1 MEIQEEAKLDEGVAR
16 IFGITPDQGGLQ
28 LDDMRQKAAVSLA
41 DYGRMLGDLLE
52 KSTISIPP
60 PVQLQWWHEGSRIKV
75 VADHPEAERIE
86 AVLNGNGDVVGKF
99 KELEVLH
106 EILRN
111 TELAGVGTTENTHFN
126 VGLTS
131 TGPIAFFSE

>member
-16 IFGITPDQGGLQ
+16 IFGIEPTQDGLQ
-28 LDDMRQKAAVSLA
+28 LDDMRQKAAISLA
-41 DYGRMLGDLLE
+41 EYGRMLADLLE
-52 KSTISIPP
+52 RSAVSIPP
-60 PVQLQWWHEGSRIKV
+60 PIQLQWWQQGSRIKV
-75 VADHPEAERIE
+75 VSENPDAERIE
-86 AVLNGNGDVVGKF
+86 AVLNGAGDVVGKF

-126 VGLTS
+126 LGLTS